1 MIQLFKNT
9 KRKDF
14 IMSKHFTLIEL
25 LIVIAIIAILAA
37 IAIPALGG
45 ARESARRA
53 NCMSNLRQIGQSI
66 KMYTG
71 EMDWEGIFPA
81 DKADRYKSTPVGAFN
96 ILRSEGLLKEPEVF
110 ICPSAKDKTKAAKG
124 AALTAQNISYSYAP
138 GLEETDSSDY
148 AVAADL
154 DTNHEDGASVLFHD
168 GRVEY
173 IVSTSEHHWS
183 DSEHIYNPAKHALVN
198 P

>member
-1 MIQLFKNT
+1 
-9 KRKDF
+9 
-14 IMSKHFTLIEL
+14 MSKRFTLIEL

-37 IAIPALGG
+37 IAFPAIGG

-53 NCMSNLRQIGQSI
+53 SCMSNLRQIGQAI
-66 KMYTG
+66 KIYTG

-81 DKADRYKSTPVGAFN
+81 DNADRYKSTPVGAFN
-96 ILRSEGLLKEPEVF
+96 IMRKENLIKESEIFL
-110 ICPSAKDKTKAAKG
+110 CPSAKDKVKAAKG

-138 GLEETDSSDY
+138 GLDETDSADY
-148 AVAADL
+148 ATAADIN
-154 DTNHEDGASVLFHD
+154 TNHEDGANVLFHD
-168 GRVEY
+168 GRVEF

-183 DSEHIYNPAKHALVN
+183 DSDNIYNPAKHALVN